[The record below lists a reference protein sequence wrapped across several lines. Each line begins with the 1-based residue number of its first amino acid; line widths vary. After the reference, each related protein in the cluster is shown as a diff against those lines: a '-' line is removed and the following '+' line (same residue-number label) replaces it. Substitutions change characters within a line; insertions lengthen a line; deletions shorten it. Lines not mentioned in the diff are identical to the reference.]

1 MYLDSK
7 EFGADK
13 GEEDCTY
20 NGFVG
25 HDDEESKDV
34 DQAEEAAWRQVL
46 LLALPEPGER
56 GGTSNKIYL

>member
-1 MYLDSK
+1 M
-7 EFGADK
+7 
-13 GEEDCTY
+13 
-20 NGFVG
+20 G